1 MYRRMLIPTDGSAQ
15 SEAAIPHGLA
25 LAKQLTIPVTFL
37 HVVGED
43 LSTVIVSGYVPV
55 SQEFI
60 DQLQAQLL
68 KVGQAALERAEALA
82 RAAGVSSEGKL
93 AEGIPAQAIIA
104 EARSDDLIVM
114 GTHGRGS
121 LAAFVVGSVTLS
133 VLHKAPCPV
142 LAVPSAAHAA

>member
-1 MYRRMLIPTDGSAQ
+1 MYQRILIPTDGSAQ

-25 LAKQLTIPVTFL
+25 LAKQLDVPITFL
-37 HVVGED
+37 HVIGED
-43 LSTVIVSGYVPV
+43 LSTVMISGYVPI
-55 SQEFI
+55 SQEFM
-60 DQLQAQLL
+60 DEFEASLQKA
-68 KVGQAALERAEALA
+68 GQAALDRAQAHA
-82 RAAGVSSEGKL
+82 REAGVTAESKL

-104 EARSDDLIVM
+104 EARNDDLIVM

-142 LAVPSAAHAA
+142 LAVPSGTHT

>member
-1 MYRRMLIPTDGSAQ
+1 MYHRILIPTDGSAQ

-25 LAKQLTIPVTFL
+25 LAKQLAIPVTLL
-37 HVVGED
+37 HVTGED

-60 DQLQAQLL
+60 DQLQEEL
-68 KVGQAALERAEALA
+68 KKLGQAALDRAQALA
-82 RAAGVSSEGKL
+82 REAGVASEAKL
-93 AEGIPAQAIIA
+93 TEGVPAQAIVE
-104 EARSDDLIVM
+104 EARSDDLVVM

-121 LAAFVVGSVTLS
+121 LTAFVVGSVTLS

-142 LAVPSAAHAA
+142 LAVPTRHAAK